1 MNTNCVVCFDTRTL
15 LVSRSFLKKASVPF
29 SDEYHMMKSL
39 TEAHPD
45 FRIEIKHTYSPNYPR
60 KPFMPTY
67 DNMLDFIHLQSNAE
81 ELLEEFESARQIGQM
96 RRNAYMHVRRW
107 FLTRFPEMGQ
117 AA

>member
-15 LVSRSFLKKASVPF
+15 VVSRLFLKWASIPF
-29 SDEYHMMKSL
+29 SKEYDMLSHL
-39 TEAHPD
+39 TKQHPD
-45 FRIEIKHTYSPNYPR
+45 FTVIVKVTARR
-60 KPFMPTY
+60 KPQFMPTY
-67 DNMLDFIHLQSNAE
+67 NDMLDYIRRQSNAAK
-81 ELLEEFESARQIGQM
+81 LVEEFESARQIGQM